1 MDRAFFIARVVGA
14 GWGGED
20 FRGDHLIITRF
31 LGERKW
37 EGWRGRVSR
46 NLEPKRG
53 ITENFGRGGPLK
65 FAWKMKNEDMVG
77 GIAKVIKS
85 Y

>member
-1 MDRAFFIARVVGA
+1 MDRSLYIARVVGA
-14 GWGGED
+14 GED
-20 FRGDHLIITRF
+20 FRGGHLIITRF

>member
-1 MDRAFFIARVVGA
+1 MDRSLFIARVVGA

-20 FRGDHLIITRF
+20 FRGDHFIITRF

-53 ITENFGRGGPLK
+53 ITENFGSIQRGTTQMCLE
-65 FAWKMKNEDMVG
+65 NEDMVG

>member
-1 MDRAFFIARVVGA
+1 MDRSLFIARVVGA
-14 GWGGED
+14 GWGGGED

-65 FAWKMKNEDMVG
+65 FAWKMKTWWVG
-77 GIAKVIKS
+77 SRK
-85 Y
+85 

>member
-1 MDRAFFIARVVGA
+1 MDRSLYIARVVGA
-14 GWGGED
+14 GED

-46 NLEPKRG
+46 NQKR
-53 ITENFGRGGPLK
+53 
-65 FAWKMKNEDMVG
+65 DH
-77 GIAKVIKS
+77 
-85 Y
+85 